1 MGVFHFKSD
10 YDMGR
15 EKRMRQDDDIQ
26 IVNLLFARQDSGLK
40 KLEEKYNKY
49 CLTIANRILFDNED
63 SKECVNDAWLKIWNS
78 IPPNRPE
85 NLAGYLAKIVRNLA
99 LNCYEK
105 KHAAK
110 RGGGQVEMSY
120 DELSECMAGKGR
132 VDENLEKNEL
142 SCIISK
148 FLKQKGE
155 QKRTIFIQRYFYF
168 AEISDIADRMGMKE
182 SSVRSALSRMRKELK
197 NYLEQEGIAI

>member
-1 MGVFHFKSD
+1 MARNNKVSVRFIELMPMGE
-10 YDMGR
+10 GR
-15 EKRMRQDDDIQ
+15 KYKYIQ
-26 IVNLLFARQDSGLK
+26 GSAVIK

-120 DELSECMAGKGR
+120 DELSECLAGKGR

-168 AEISDIADRMGMKE
+168 AEVSDIADRMGMKE